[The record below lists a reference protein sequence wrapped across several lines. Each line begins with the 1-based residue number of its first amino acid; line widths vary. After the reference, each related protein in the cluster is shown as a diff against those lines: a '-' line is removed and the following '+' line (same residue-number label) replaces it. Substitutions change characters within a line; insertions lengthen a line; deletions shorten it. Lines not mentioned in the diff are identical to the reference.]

1 MKKIG
6 QTLFGNF
13 PAKGQVAVG
22 EQVVLVVLPADW
34 CWKCQQQRDDP
45 VALTLQTLESMV
57 STNPLLLLL
66 LLVILVRQGKQA
78 SNPPPLFVCKF
89 RHAAMQLAGKA
100 GEKFER

>member
-13 PAKGQVAVG
+13 PARGQVAVG

-57 STNPLLLLL
+57 SSNPLLLLLL

-78 SNPPPLFVCKF
+78 TPLLLPVCLQIPTRCNAISRKSW
-89 RHAAMQLAGKA
+89 GKV
-100 GEKFER
+100 